1 MENIQD
7 LYQYSGLETGALEGF
22 ETAGKLYDLV
32 KAMSAT
38 HQTGRELTGVDT
50 AGAALKV
57 ESLDPALKI
66 ITSQDRHIKL
76 WKMLPKQKAYN
87 TVEEFNQLVDYGL
100 DIGIFNQEG
109 ETPQAT
115 DSIYRRNAVL
125 VKYTG
130 VTGEVTHPFELVKL
144 GSGVGN
150 ALSQE
155 VMNKTQFLLR
165 ALNKSLP
172 TAKSSHVSN
181 EFDGIFAQ
189 HQGADSLAAYL
200 GSGRVIDAR
209 GSVLTDTHIEAAAH
223 NVVNDGFGYITD
235 IISNPQV
242 FSNYVKYYHDRK
254 YIIPGMSGAVQGAT
268 MGQSVNKIQTQFG
281 LIDVQDDI
289 FFDYKKARKFDDVAT
304 SPKAPAVPVI
314 AGAGVAVVSGDV
326 QTKFGDSAGGY
337 FWAVS
342 AKNRFGESALLRLK
356 PGVIQ
361 AVGTTESVN
370 LLFTAGAGS
379 YATESFVIYRTEV
392 DAPNEDKYF
401 PIFTVSVAEH
411 AAGYDGGA
419 AGQVRDRNRFI
430 ANTHSAIVLQNSEDV
445 WAIKQLAPI
454 MRMDL
459 ARTSPATRFMILAYL
474 TPVLFAQKKIARIV
488 NIGAK
493 MS

>member
-7 LYQYSGLETGALEGF
+7 LYQYSGLETGALEGY

-76 WKMLPKQKAYN
+76 WKMIPKQKAYN

-165 ALNKSLP
+165 ALNRSLP
-172 TAKSSHVSN
+172 TAKSSLVSN
-181 EFDGIFAQ
+181 EFDGLFAQ
-189 HQGADSLAAYL
+189 HQGADDLAKYL
-200 GSGRVIDAR
+200 GGERVIDAR

-235 IISNPQV
+235 IVSNPQV
-242 FSNYVKYYHDRK
+242 FSNYVKHYHDRK

-281 LIDVQDDI
+281 LIDVNDDI
-289 FFDYKKARKFDDVAT
+289 FFDYKKPRAHNDGST
-304 SPKAPAVPVI
+304 SAKAPAKPEI
-314 AGAGVAVVSGDV
+314 AGAGVDVVSADV
-326 QTKFGDSAGGY
+326 HTKFGDSAGGY
-337 FWAVS
+337 FWAVA
-342 AKNRFGESALLRLK
+342 AKNRYGESALLRLN
-356 PGVIQ
+356 PGAIQ
-361 AVGTTESVN
+361 AVGATEAVN
-370 LLFTAGAGS
+370 LLFTAGSGS
-379 YATESFVIYRTEV
+379 YSTESFVIYRTEV
-392 DAPNEDKYF
+392 DAPNEDKYY
-401 PIFTVSVAEH
+401 PIFSVSVQEH
-411 AAGYDGGA
+411 ANGYDGAGA
-419 AGQVRDRNRFI
+419 GIVRDRNRFI

-474 TPVLFAQKKIARIV
+474 TPVIFAQKKIARIV

-493 MS
+493 MG

>member
-76 WKMLPKQKAYN
+76 WKMMPKQKAYN

-165 ALNKSLP
+165 SLNKSIP
-172 TAKSSHVSN
+172 TAKSSLVSN

-189 HQGADSLAAYL
+189 HQGADSLASYL
-200 GSGRVIDAR
+200 GGNKVIDAR
-209 GSVLTDTHIEAAAH
+209 GSVLTDTHVEAAAS
-223 NVVNDGFGYITD
+223 NVVNDGFGYVTD

-254 YIIPGMSGAVQGAT
+254 YIIPGMSGSVQGAT

-289 FFDYKKARKFDDVAT
+289 FFDYKKARKYDDGAT
-304 SPKAPAVPVI
+304 SSKAPAVPVI
-314 AGAGVAVVSGDV
+314 SSTGVAIVSGDV
-326 QTKFGDSAGGY
+326 QTKFGDGDGCY

-342 AKNRFGESALLRLK
+342 AKNRFGESALLRLN
-356 PGVIQ
+356 PGAVQ
-361 AVGTTESVN
+361 AVATTESVN
-370 LLFTAGAGS
+370 LLFTAGAGA

-392 DAPNEDKYF
+392 DAANEDKFY
-401 PIFTVSVAEH
+401 PIFSVSVAEH
-411 AAGYDGGA
+411 TAGYDGGS
-419 AGQVRDRNRFI
+419 AGIVRDRNRFI
-430 ANTHSAIVLQNSEDV
+430 ANTHSAIMLQNSEDV

-474 TPVLFAQKKIARIV
+474 TPVLFAQQKISRII

>member
-1 MENIQD
+1 MESIQD
-7 LYQYSGLETGALEGF
+7 LYQYSGLETGALEGY

-38 HQTGRELTGVDT
+38 HQTGRDLTGIDT

-76 WKMLPKQKAYN
+76 WKMMPKQKAYN

-100 DIGIFNQEG
+100 DVGIFNQEG

-165 ALNKSLP
+165 ALNKSIP
-172 TAKSSHVSN
+172 TANSAYVSN

-189 HQGADSLAAYL
+189 HQGADSLSTYL
-200 GSGRVIDAR
+200 GSSRVIDAR

-223 NVVNDGFGYITD
+223 SVVNDGFGYVTD

-254 YIIPGMSGAVQGAT
+254 YIIPGMSNAVQGAT
-268 MGQSVNKIQTQFG
+268 LGQSVNKIQTQFG

-289 FFDYKKARKFDDVAT
+289 FFDYKKARRFDDGAT
-304 SPKAPAVPVI
+304 SSKAPAKPEIVDTGI
-314 AGAGVAVVSGDV
+314 AINSGDV
-326 QTKFGDSAGGY
+326 NTKFGDGVGGY

-342 AKNRFGESALLRLK
+342 AKNRYGESALLRLN
-356 PGVIQ
+356 PEAIQ
-361 AVGTTESVN
+361 AVGATESVD
-370 LLFTAGAGS
+370 LLFTAGAGA

-392 DAPNEDKYF
+392 DAPNEEKYY
-401 PIFTVSVAEH
+401 PIFSVSAAEH
-411 AAGYDGGA
+411 AAGYDGGT
-419 AGQVRDRNRFI
+419 AGKVRDRNRFI

-474 TPVLFAQKKIARIV
+474 TPVLFAQQKISRIV
-488 NIGAK
+488 NIGSK

>member
-1 MENIQD
+1 MDKIQD

-32 KAMSAT
+32 KAMSAGDK
-38 HQTGRELTGVDT
+38 TGRDLTGIDT
-50 AGAALKV
+50 SGAALKV

-76 WKMLPKQKAYN
+76 WKMMPKQKAYN

-109 ETPQAT
+109 ETPQST

-125 VKYTG
+125 IKYTG

-165 ALNKSLP
+165 ALNKALP
-172 TAKSSHVSN
+172 TANSNLVSN

-189 HQGADSLAAYL
+189 HQGADSLATYL
-200 GSGRVIDAR
+200 GSSRIIDAR
-209 GSVLTDTHIEAAAH
+209 GHVLTDTHIEAASN
-223 NVVNDGFGYITD
+223 NVVNDGFGYVTD
-235 IISNPQV
+235 IISNPLV

-254 YIIPGMSGAVQGAT
+254 YIIPGMAGSVQGAT

-289 FFDYKKARKFDDVAT
+289 FFDYKKPRKFDDGAT
-304 SPKAPAVPVI
+304 SPKAPAKPEIVGSGI
-314 AGAGVAVVSGDV
+314 SIVSGDV
-326 QTKFGDSAGGY
+326 NTKFGDGAGGY
-337 FWAVS
+337 FWAVA
-342 AKNRFGESALLRLK
+342 AKNRYGESALLRLN
-356 PGVIQ
+356 PGAIQ
-361 AVGTTESVN
+361 AVGVTESVD
-370 LLFTAGAGS
+370 LLFTAGAGA

-392 DAPNEDKYF
+392 DAPNEEEYY
-401 PIFTVSVAEH
+401 PIFSVSAAEH
-411 AAGYDGGA
+411 AAGYDGGT
-419 AGQVRDRNRFI
+419 AGKVRDRNRFI
-430 ANTHSAIVLQNSEDV
+430 ANTHSAIVLQNSDEV

-459 ARTSPATRFMILAYL
+459 ARTSPATRFMVLAYL
-474 TPVLFAQKKIARIV
+474 TPVLFAQQKIARII
-488 NIGAK
+488 NIGSK

>member
-7 LYQYSGLETGALEGF
+7 LYQYSGLETGSLEGF

-38 HQTGRELTGVDT
+38 SQTGRELTGIDT

-57 ESLDPALKI
+57 ESLDPSLKI

-76 WKMLPKQKAYN
+76 WKMMPKQKAYN

-165 ALNKSLP
+165 ALNKSIP
-172 TAKSSHVSN
+172 TANSSLVSN
-181 EFDGIFAQ
+181 EFDGIFVQ
-189 HQGADSLAAYL
+189 HQGADSLPTYL
-200 GSGRVIDAR
+200 NSSRVVDAR
-209 GSVLTDTHIEAAAH
+209 GHILTDTHIEAAAH
-223 NVVNDGFGYITD
+223 NVVNDGFGYVTD

-254 YIIPGMSGAVQGAT
+254 YIIPGVAGAVQDAT
-268 MGQSVNKIQTQFG
+268 LGQSVSKIQTQFG
-281 LIDVQDDI
+281 SVDVQDDI
-289 FFDYKKARKFDDVAT
+289 FFDYKKARKYDDGAT
-304 SPKAPAVPVI
+304 SSKAPAVPTIV
-314 AGAGVAVVSGDV
+314 GAGVAVVPGDV
-326 QTKFGDSAGGY
+326 QTKFGDGAGTY

-356 PGVIQ
+356 PGVAQ
-361 AVGTTESVN
+361 AVAATESVN
-370 LLFTAGAGS
+370 LLFAPGTGA

-401 PIFTVSVAEH
+401 PIFSVSVAEL
-411 AAGYDGGA
+411 AAGYDGGS
-419 AGQVRDRNRFI
+419 AGIVRDRNRFLP
-430 ANTHSAIVLQNSEDV
+430 NTHSAIILQNSEDV

-474 TPVLFAQKKIARIV
+474 TPVIFAQQKISRII
-488 NIGAK
+488 NLGSK